1 MARTES
7 DVPLASY
14 LKIVATLKIVITLK
28 VVETLKVVATLKA
41 MATLM
46 DFEFGISVAGIIRD
60 LKSHPS

>member
-1 MARTES
+1 MARTEP

-14 LKIVATLKIVITLK
+14 LKIVA
-28 VVETLKVVATLKA
+28 TLKVVATLKA